1 MSALASRNASG
12 TVSAISPIALV
23 IQRYYPDWDAPP
35 DRQEWNKCL
44 CPFHGDGTPSAAVS
58 YELQGFN
65 CLACGVRGDVISIIR
80 HEEEVTFA
88 EANRIAEEISVGGD
102 NPVPRKPQRK
112 PSRRVFGEQGSVR
125 ESRSSVR
132 TGVRGRSTPWS

>member
-1 MSALASRNASG
+1 MSD
-12 TVSAISPIALV
+12 SPIVRV
-23 IQRYYPDWDAPP
+23 IKRYYPDWDPP
-35 DRQEWNKCL
+35 DPGFSLWAKCL